1 MTVTATDL
9 AGESAQSVLTVQVG
23 SVPAGDGGLLI
34 APNPVGE
41 TLSMHFAAA
50 AGVGAEAV
58 IYDAAARKVLETTIT
73 VDAEGK
79 GTLQVGGLSPGA
91 YSLSVEVGGKSSK
104 VSFMKR

>member
-1 MTVTATDL
+1 MEPIAEGTASVTVTATDL

-58 IYDAAARKVLETTIT
+58 IYDAAARRVLSEMWNSM
-73 VDAEGK
+73 
-79 GTLQVGGLSPGA
+79 GTERGRSTCRHLLR
-91 YSLSVEVGGKSSK
+91 
-104 VSFMKR
+104 VSIRYR